1 MAIPNE
7 IPANARVVVRVSE
20 GVDPTDH
27 RMKYRDY
34 VGHVTSWDGHTLDMI
49 RDAAANGSRPEH
61 RVTID
66 ADTIIPQTRPR
77 TPLHP
82 PLSCGAVKPLVSL
95 WPTRGGL
102 SSSSPQ
108 HHIALRRCTQAV

>member
-1 MAIPNE
+1 MAFPNE

-66 ADTIIPQTRPR
+66 ADTIITLKPVPERHFTRP
-77 TPLHP
+77 
-82 PLSCGAVKPLVSL
+82 
-95 WPTRGGL
+95 
-102 SSSSPQ
+102 
-108 HHIALRRCTQAV
+108 

>member
-1 MAIPNE
+1 MEQTDGKGVPMAIPNE

-66 ADTIIPQTRPR
+66 ADTIITLKPVPERHFTRP
-77 TPLHP
+77 
-82 PLSCGAVKPLVSL
+82 
-95 WPTRGGL
+95 
-102 SSSSPQ
+102 
-108 HHIALRRCTQAV
+108 

>member
-34 VGHVTSWDGHTLDMI
+34 
-49 RDAAANGSRPEH
+49 

-66 ADTIIPQTRPR
+66 ADTIITLKPVPERHFTRP
-77 TPLHP
+77 
-82 PLSCGAVKPLVSL
+82 
-95 WPTRGGL
+95 
-102 SSSSPQ
+102 
-108 HHIALRRCTQAV
+108 

>member
-66 ADTIIPQTRPR
+66 ADTIITLKPVPERHFT
-77 TPLHP
+77 
-82 PLSCGAVKPLVSL
+82 VKPLVSP

>member
-49 RDAAANGSRPEH
+49 RDAAANG
-61 RVTID
+61 
-66 ADTIIPQTRPR
+66 
-77 TPLHP
+77 
-82 PLSCGAVKPLVSL
+82 
-95 WPTRGGL
+95 
-102 SSSSPQ
+102 
-108 HHIALRRCTQAV
+108 

>member
-66 ADTIIPQTRPR
+66 ADTIITLKPVPERRICSPR
-77 TPLHP
+77 R
-82 PLSCGAVKPLVSL
+82 AE
-95 WPTRGGL
+95 
-102 SSSSPQ
+102 SSSAACHPSAGIVRSKTGPSPS
-108 HHIALRRCTQAV
+108 APLLTADL

>member
-66 ADTIIPQTRPR
+66 ADTIITLKPVPSLCPR
-77 TPLHP
+77 CCRRQRSNL
-82 PLSCGAVKPLVSL
+82 C
-95 WPTRGGL
+95 
-102 SSSSPQ
+102 
-108 HHIALRRCTQAV
+108 LRSNVRYR

>member
-7 IPANARVVVRVSE
+7 IPCQRASGRPSVRR
-20 GVDPTDH
+20 VDPTDH

-66 ADTIIPQTRPR
+66 ADTIITLKPVPERHFTRP
-77 TPLHP
+77 
-82 PLSCGAVKPLVSL
+82 
-95 WPTRGGL
+95 
-102 SSSSPQ
+102 
-108 HHIALRRCTQAV
+108 

>member
-1 MAIPNE
+1 M
-7 IPANARVVVRVSE
+7 SE

-66 ADTIIPQTRPR
+66 ADTIHHPQTRPR

-95 WPTRGGL
+95 V
-102 SSSSPQ
+102 
-108 HHIALRRCTQAV
+108 AD

>member
-20 GVDPTDH
+20 GVESDRPSH
-27 RMKYRDY
+27 EYRDY
-34 VGHVTSWDGHTLDMI
+34 VGHVTSWDGHTLDII

-66 ADTIIPQTRPR
+66 ADTIIT
-77 TPLHP
+77 L
-82 PLSCGAVKPLVSL
+82 KPVPNATSPAPEL
-95 WPTRGGL
+95 WCRQAP
-102 SSSSPQ
+102 S
-108 HHIALRRCTQAV
+108 RRWAD

>member
-34 VGHVTSWDGHTLDMI
+34 VGHVTSWDG
-49 RDAAANGSRPEH
+49 
-61 RVTID
+61 
-66 ADTIIPQTRPR
+66 PR

-82 PLSCGAVKPLVSL
+82 PLSCGAVKPLVSP

>member
-34 VGHVTSWDGHTLDMI
+34 VDTSPHGTVTRWI
-49 RDAAANGSRPEH
+49 
-61 RVTID
+61 
-66 ADTIIPQTRPR
+66 
-77 TPLHP
+77 
-82 PLSCGAVKPLVSL
+82 
-95 WPTRGGL
+95 
-102 SSSSPQ
+102 
-108 HHIALRRCTQAV
+108 

>member
-49 RDAAANGSRPEH
+49 GEPGA
-61 RVTID
+61 TID
-66 ADTIIPQTRPR
+66 ADTIITLKPVPERHFTRP
-77 TPLHP
+77 
-82 PLSCGAVKPLVSL
+82 
-95 WPTRGGL
+95 
-102 SSSSPQ
+102 
-108 HHIALRRCTQAV
+108 

>member
-66 ADTIIPQTRPR
+66 ADTIIT
-77 TPLHP
+77 L
-82 PLSCGAVKPLVSL
+82 KPSPNATSPAPEL
-95 WPTRGGL
+95 WCR
-102 SSSSPQ
+102 
-108 HHIALRRCTQAV
+108 QAPSQPVAD